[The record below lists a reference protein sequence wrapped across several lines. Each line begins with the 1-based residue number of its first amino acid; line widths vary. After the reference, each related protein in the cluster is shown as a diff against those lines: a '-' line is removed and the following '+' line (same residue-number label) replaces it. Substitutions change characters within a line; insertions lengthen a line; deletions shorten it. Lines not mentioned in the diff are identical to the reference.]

1 MTSVDSGVETGN
13 DSNDSLVAQHEN
25 IPAGQASV
33 STTFVS
39 TAGNKMEGEENQSD
53 SFPFNIETFASSRLN
68 LKNYFSSKNNIS
80 LTNLPGTS
88 GPLTFH
94 PSETVFMSTA
104 ENKME
109 DKKNQSDSFPLN
121 LEFEFPHLKHYIAS
135 TNNISLTNRPGTSS
149 PLAIQSSESVIMST
163 AGNNVHDEEKQSDL
177 ISTNH
182 GAITSIHP
190 HFKYI
195 ASTNNI
201 SLSNRPGTSSSLAIQ
216 TSQALQPF
224 AASKMLI
231 IPTPKCPDQ
240 ILSTVEFIKT
250 IRRSGL
256 PFSIES
262 NSRQANCFK
271 PKMRLFRAR
280 PHCIKWKEFQGTL
293 NERKMRMATATNNLE
308 VVRRLLESGI
318 SPNNIDSE
326 LRTPLHLASCRG
338 YTEMVQLLLEHGADP
353 NQRDCIGNTP
363 LHLAAVTNKI
373 SVVTLLLKAGTDVLS
388 SDRHGHNPL
397 QIAQTKLKILQSCKG
412 ADMIR
417 IKEEV
422 HNIVDMLLAYLE
434 KQKNAQEQVEN
445 LSNFCSR
452 LSLSNTSNQI
462 QDDVRDLLANLNSLS
477 LTS

>member
-163 AGNNVHDEEKQSDL
+163 AGNNVHDEEKQSD
-177 ISTNH
+177 
-182 GAITSIHP
+182 
-190 HFKYI
+190 
-195 ASTNNI
+195 
-201 SLSNRPGTSSSLAIQ
+201 
-216 TSQALQPF
+216 
-224 AASKMLI
+224 
-231 IPTPKCPDQ
+231 
-240 ILSTVEFIKT
+240 
-250 IRRSGL
+250 RS
-256 PFSIES
+256 
-262 NSRQANCFK
+262 
-271 PKMRLFRAR
+271 
-280 PHCIKWKEFQGTL
+280 
-293 NERKMRMATATNNLE
+293 
-308 VVRRLLESGI
+308 
-318 SPNNIDSE
+318 
-326 LRTPLHLASCRG
+326 
-338 YTEMVQLLLEHGADP
+338 
-353 NQRDCIGNTP
+353 
-363 LHLAAVTNKI
+363 
-373 SVVTLLLKAGTDVLS
+373 
-388 SDRHGHNPL
+388 
-397 QIAQTKLKILQSCKG
+397 
-412 ADMIR
+412 
-417 IKEEV
+417 
-422 HNIVDMLLAYLE
+422 
-434 KQKNAQEQVEN
+434 
-445 LSNFCSR
+445 
-452 LSLSNTSNQI
+452 
-462 QDDVRDLLANLNSLS
+462 
-477 LTS
+477 